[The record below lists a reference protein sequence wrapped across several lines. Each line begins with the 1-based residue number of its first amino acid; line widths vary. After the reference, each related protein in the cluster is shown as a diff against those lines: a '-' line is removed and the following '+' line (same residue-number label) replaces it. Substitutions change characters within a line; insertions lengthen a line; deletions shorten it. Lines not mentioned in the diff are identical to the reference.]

1 MGLVILGAELGM
13 WDSDDPGHEVEQLL
27 PLLSKAEKGGL
38 MDQKED
44 RDAECVFLTRR
55 DKSVPP
61 SLSPWS
67 GKCCF
72 KEERR
77 KKKQHPL
84 FLQLR
89 FVFALSSWGVLP

>member
-1 MGLVILGAELGM
+1 M
-13 WDSDDPGHEVEQLL
+13 WDSDDPEHEVEQLL

-44 RDAECVFLTRR
+44 RDTECVCVFLTRR

-67 GKCCF
+67 GKGCF

-77 KKKQHPL
+77 KKKKKHFL

-89 FVFALSSWGVLP
+89 LVFALSSCGVLP